1 MPLKLVP
8 PSIEGVLVRLMQK
21 WRSSRPSAS
30 IEEWRKILNDLVAGE
45 GAAILGVVQ
54 HTLDKASERAE
65 GYDIPS
71 TYCAGYVRGL
81 AELQAAIKA
90 RGDVG

>member
-21 WRSSRPSAS
+21 WRSFRPSAS

-45 GAAILGVVQ
+45 RAALCIDCGKLGYVTAWGRWCFEYNVERM
-54 HTLDKASERAE
+54 TRLDKRFEKMDE
-65 GYDIPS
+65 I
-71 TYCAGYVRGL
+71 L
-81 AELQAAIKA
+81 KA
-90 RGDVG
+90 RGEE